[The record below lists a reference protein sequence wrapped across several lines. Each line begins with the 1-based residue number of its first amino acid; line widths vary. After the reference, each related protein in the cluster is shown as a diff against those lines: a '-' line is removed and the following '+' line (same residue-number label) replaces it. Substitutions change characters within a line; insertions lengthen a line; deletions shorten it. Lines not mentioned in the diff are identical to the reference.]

1 VRNGTILHLLGDP
14 GSFLIV
20 SSYLNVQRGN
30 IMVAHVFERPFL
42 QKYFPFRPVV
52 DRQAIAWFEGH
63 VLVHSP
69 NILVFSQQW
78 VHMHVVSQELG
89 APGISGGLFYVSVDV
104 VVEISDVC
112 RRCQFVRR
120 LVEVVT
126 IDLNGASRGKERRW
140 KK

>member
-1 VRNGTILHLLGDP
+1 
-14 GSFLIV
+14 
-20 SSYLNVQRGN
+20 
-30 IMVAHVFERPFL
+30 
-42 QKYFPFRPVV
+42 
-52 DRQAIAWFEGH
+52 
-63 VLVHSP
+63 
-69 NILVFSQQW
+69 
-78 VHMHVVSQELG
+78 MHVVSQELG